1 MDILHFKFNKISL
14 LNIVLFVIAPFLA
27 IPTIFVGIINKSK
40 VSLQLLVLLFG
51 IVGYMYIP
59 NLSDDRATYFELY
72 DNFKNSSYIELFAY
86 LMLQGQDFIL
96 QSMFYTASQFNIIVQ
111 FVFAVVTLISM
122 SLIFSIYYRITQKGD
137 YPKIEYRFY
146 CILLLCLSIPYID
159 LLSGTRFVFAI
170 SFVLMAFYTGLI
182 ERKKIALILV
192 IIASFIHF
200 STLIFI
206 PIFVVL
212 YFFPNNDRKYMSLF
226 LVSLIFLLIPAT
238 FIGSLF
244 NLFGLSGG
252 LAVKQEAY
260 LEGEDFVK
268 NALDE
273 SYISRIVFMLEMIWI
288 YLMYVFLIFSSKSS
302 GVFKNMVLFSATI
315 INIFYSVPTIFF
327 RYALFLKLLFV
338 FLLIREIYLFKQ
350 KKWILVFSF
359 ILLIIFF
366 FQIIS
371 GLTNIMKTFFDRDT
385 ILLIQIILKNNL
397 TRADFIQ

>member
-1 MDILHFKFNKISL
+1 MDALHFKFNKISL

-27 IPTIFVGIINKSK
+27 IPMIFVGIVNKSK
-40 VSLQLLVLLFG
+40 ISLQLLVLLFG

-96 QSMFYTASQFNIIVQ
+96 QSMFYIASQLNISAQ
-111 FVFAVVTLISM
+111 FVFAIVTLISM
-122 SLIFSIYYRITQKGD
+122 SLIFSIYYRITEKEL
-137 YPKIEYRFY
+137 YSNLVYRFY
-146 CILLLCLSIPYID
+146 ALILICISIPYLD
-159 LLSGTRFVFAI
+159 LLSGTRYMFAI

-182 ERKKIALILV
+182 ERKKIAFLLIL
-192 IIASFIHF
+192 IAPFIHF
-200 STLIFI
+200 SSLVFI
-206 PIFVVL
+206 PVFFIL
-212 YFFPNNDRKYMSLF
+212 YFFPNNDRKYMLLF

-268 NALDE
+268 KGLEE
-273 SYISRIVFMLEMIWI
+273 SYIIRIVFMLEMVWI
-288 YLMYVFLIFSSKSS
+288 YLMYVFLIFSSKST
-302 GVFKNMVLFSATI
+302 GVFKNMVLLSATI

-327 RYALFLKLLFV
+327 RYAIFLKLIFV
-338 FLLIREIYLFKQ
+338 FFLIREVYLYKQ
-350 KKWILVFSF
+350 KVWLLLFMSILFT
-359 ILLIIFF
+359 LFF

-371 GLTNIMKTFFDRDT
+371 GLPNIMKTFFDRDT